1 MDKFSVMEN
10 WLSTVAYSHSNS
22 KQTRAAYTTQFQ
34 KFLDFVEKT
43 PEQVVKE
50 YERSSDRKFKR
61 IYAQY
66 LMALIRELQ
75 ALKYAPSSVNSVINV
90 VRSFFKYNDLPL
102 GFIPSGSN
110 LIEFHNRDIDKNE
123 VLEVLR
129 LANIRDRAFFCILTQ
144 SGLRPSTIAKLKIKD
159 MEKILAQDT
168 PIPCKINVRQENT
181 KGKYSE
187 YFSFIGEESVTY
199 LKDYL
204 KTKGKVLT
212 EEDYVFSKFGKE
224 QEKPLDAGILT
235 HMFERIVKRLR
246 DGKVLDFKT
255 SRKEMDVKTK
265 TKEHLRDHISRSDIR
280 LYNLRKYF
288 RKYAGQAGPDYVQY
302 WMGHTSSLG
311 VDLHY
316 FSKDVELHRKIYR
329 EKAMP
334 HLRLETATVSESQ
347 TAINE
352 LTQRLIQK
360 DSEFESMKAR
370 LAEMESTY
378 LQLKAVLSSHVTIQ
392 AEGVTPEQ
400 VEKLKRALRLAKEEP
415 PREEGSQK

>member
-1 MDKFSVMEN
+1 MDKFSIMEN

-22 KQTRAAYTTQFQ
+22 EQTRAVYTVQFQ
-34 KFLDFVEKT
+34 KFLDFVQKT
-43 PEQVVKE
+43 PEQIVKE

-66 LMALIRELQ
+66 LMAIIRELQ
-75 ALKYAPSSVNSVINV
+75 GRRYAPSSVNSVINV

-110 LIEFHNRDIDKNE
+110 LIEFHNRDIEKSE
-123 VLEVLR
+123 ILEVLR

-159 MEKILAQDT
+159 MEKILEHDT
-168 PIPCKINVRQENT
+168 PIPCKITVQQENT
-181 KGKYSE
+181 KGMYSE
-187 YFSFIGEESVTY
+187 YFSFIGEESVSH

-204 KTKGKVLT
+204 NTKGKVLT

-224 QEKPLDAGILT
+224 HKEKPLDAGILT

-246 DGKVLDFKT
+246 DGKVLEFKT
-255 SRKEMDVKTK
+255 SRKEMDVETK
-265 TKEHLRDHISRSDIR
+265 THKPLRDHISRSDIR

-288 RKYAGQAGPDYVQY
+288 RKHAGQAGPDYVNY
-302 WMGHTSSLG
+302 WMGHTSVLG

-334 HLRLETATVSESQ
+334 HLRLETATASESEM
-347 TAINE
+347 AISE
-352 LTQRLIQK
+352 LVTRLSQK
-360 DSEFESMKAR
+360 DSEIKELKEKITTKDQEQETRIKA
-370 LAEMESTY
+370 LEEKFNQIIQEYA
-378 LQLKAVLSSHVTIQ
+378 LQKAHNIYEKQ
-392 AEGVTPEQ
+392 HK
-400 VEKLKRALRLAKEEP
+400 VEKPNEET
-415 PREEGSQK
+415 ET